1 MTMTL
6 HTTSLGTTALGAA
19 VLASDE
25 RNAFWHHYDHWVRGA
40 SDAELSQ
47 LQSAV
52 GGYGTTEVR
61 SLASIVRDALQ
72 NEGEGRRFPTSFLA
86 RLQAANW
93 PHGSGRAQ
101 LN

>member
-40 SDAELSQ
+40 SDDELSQ
-47 LQSAV
+47 LQSALDA
-52 GGYGTTEVR
+52 YGMAEVR
-61 SLASIVRDALQ
+61 SFASVIREVLQ
-72 NEGEGRRFPTSFLA
+72 DEAEKQRFPASFLTP
-86 RLQAANW
+86 LEAANW
-93 PHGSGRAQ
+93 PGTRAHG
-101 LN
+101 